1 MAGLDGRPTGA
12 VPDAGRAELMLLW
25 KLAWRNLLR
34 HRGRTLILGSAIT
47 LSYGL
52 LLVSMGIG
60 DDSHQQM
67 LDRAIE
73 GAGGQVLIHGEGFWD
88 QRTSDLVIDSARV
101 LLARAA
107 AVPGVRAA
115 LPRVL
120 VSGLLSTADGNR
132 PVELMG
138 VDPDL
143 ERLLKDPAEEVVAGR
158 DLDSSPVRSPLLVGV
173 PVAEELEITP
183 GDRVVLTASGPDGE
197 LTRALFHLAGIVRSG
212 QPGLDE
218 GVAHTTVGAARS
230 ALGMGDQL
238 HQVGVLL
245 DAGAEAEVVAGRLR
259 AVLEAHPDH
268 LEVLTWREALPEM
281 VGFIEIDDAFLY
293 IYVVVIYLVVV
304 LAITNTFLVAVME
317 RVRELGLLNALG
329 LRGGRLS
336 RMILAE
342 TTTLV
347 GLCMLA
353 GLGLALAGHWALV
366 HWGLPMSAFGI
377 QEMELSGVDVGD
389 LVMRS
394 RISTGKWIVA
404 SGIVAVS
411 TVLAA
416 AYPAVRAARLAP
428 AEAMRFYE

>member
-329 LRGGRLS
+329 LRGGGIARLL
-336 RMILAE
+336 LAE
-342 TTTLV
+342 TVFLTLLSMGV
-347 GLCMLA
+347 GFVLGYGGHLA
-353 GLGLALAGHWALV
+353 IS
-366 HWGLPMSAFGI
+366 HWGISVASYGLEEI
-377 QEMELSGVDVGD
+377 QISGVDLSD
-389 LVMRS
+389 LVFYSTITPS
-394 RISTGKWIVA
+394 RWIFASVLVAAATVA
-404 SGIVAVS
+404 SAV
-411 TVLAA
+411 
-416 AYPAVRAARLAP
+416 YPAWKASRLAP
-428 AEAMRFYE
+428 SEAMRFFE